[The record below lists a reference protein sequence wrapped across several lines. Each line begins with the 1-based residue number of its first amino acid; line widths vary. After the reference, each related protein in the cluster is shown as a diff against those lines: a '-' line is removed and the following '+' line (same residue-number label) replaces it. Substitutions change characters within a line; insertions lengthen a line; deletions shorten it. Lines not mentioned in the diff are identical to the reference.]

1 MRKTHRDLA
10 MATGRRMP
18 PLNSLKAF
26 EAAARHQSITAAA
39 EELSVTQSAV
49 SKQVKRLEA
58 YLGIELFERKYQQL
72 VLTSKAEEYLPSI
85 QSAFTTIAQSTGQ
98 LVGDNNCM
106 ETLHLNLVP
115 SLSNRWLIPM
125 LNDFKKSHPQI
136 SVNIEIGDG
145 GVDFSATDVDI
156 AIRVGKRQKWPG
168 VHSEKLM
175 DEQLIPVCAPK
186 LLPVQLKN
194 INSYSLLKHT
204 SRPSMWREYLNSL
217 GHENIALDH
226 KLGFEHF
233 FMLIDA
239 AVDGLGIAL
248 VPELLIKNELAA
260 GTLVPAFEG
269 DYQSSYSYY
278 FLCKKSRLSKN
289 KIKLFREWLFS
300 KNC

>member
-1 MRKTHRDLA
+1 MAKGRK
-10 MATGRRMP
+10 MP

-58 YLGIELFERKYQQL
+58 HLGMELFERKYQQL
-72 VLTSKAEEYLPSI
+72 VLTSKAEVYLLSI
-85 QSAFTTIAQSTGQ
+85 QSAFETIAQSTGQ
-98 LVGDNNCM
+98 LVGDKHSLQ
-106 ETLHLNLVP
+106 TLHLNLVP

-145 GVDFSATDVDI
+145 GVDFSATDMDI
-156 AIRVGKRQKWPG
+156 AIRVGKRKKWPG
-168 VHSEKLM
+168 MHSEILM
-175 DEQLIPVCAPK
+175 DERLIPVCAPK
-186 LLPVQLKN
+186 LLPVQLKK
-194 INSYSLLKHT
+194 IDRYPLLKHT
-204 SRPSMWREYLNSL
+204 SRPTMWREYLTSL
-217 GHENIALDH
+217 GYEYIDIDYS
-226 KLGFEHF
+226 LGFEHF

-248 VPELLIKNELAA
+248 VPELLVKNELAA

-269 DYQSSYSYY
+269 HYQSSYSYY
-278 FLCKKSRLSKN
+278 FLCKSNRLSKN
-289 KIKLFREWLFS
+289 EILLFRQWLFS
-300 KNC
+300 KTC